1 MQISLLNLMD
11 EQACYEVLR
20 QLRWAD
26 GVQCPH
32 CGARQSVKDGMDAT
46 HSHRQRYRCQSCE
59 KRFDDLTDTVFSG
72 SHQPLKTWIV
82 CLYLMGLNLS
92 NAQIAKELEV
102 SEPTAQQMTRLLREG
117 IVKKSLVYSLQ
128 EWLRP
133 TRST

>member
-32 CGARQSVKDGMDAT
+32 CGARQSVKDGMDET
-46 HSHRQRYRCQSCE
+46 HSYRQRYRCQSCE

-102 SEPTAQQMTRLLREG
+102 SEPTAQQMTRLLR
-117 IVKKSLVYSLQ
+117 VTYHQKCTSSFH
-128 EWLRP
+128 
-133 TRST
+133 